1 MLGSAPG
8 SALGPVTDPVTDPV
22 TGSVIGPVL
31 RGVASPWTVAW
42 GSWLGG
48 GMGASESS
56 PGEAGALLGFRRP
69 MKPQGTKKKISAS
82 SLREAFRKIIWPRR
96 RLVFLGLCL
105 IALNRASGMVL
116 PASTRYLIDDV
127 LAGGAE
133 RLLMPILLGLVA
145 ATTIQAIS
153 SFTLTK
159 LLSVE
164 AQYLIA
170 ELRAEVHEH
179 VLGLPVRR
187 FEDTRSGELV
197 SRVMNDVEGVRN
209 LVGTGLVQLVGG
221 ILTALIAMV
230 FLLKINVAMTALALV
245 PMALFAVVSSLAF
258 KRLRPAFRERGK
270 LQAEVTGRL
279 TESLGGIRIIKG
291 FHALARESDIFRAGV
306 LRIFENVKSTLTT
319 TAAVTSLGTF
329 FVGVAS
335 VVILGYGGREI
346 LAEQMTVGELFSFT
360 LFLALLI
367 GPIIQMANIGTQMT
381 EAFAGLDRTAELLQ
395 QPGEDDDPLRVEVMP
410 RVNGH
415 LRFEDVSFAYEEG
428 EPVLKGIDFEVQP
441 GEVVALVGSSGSG
454 KSTLASIAVSFL
466 SPDTGRVLVDGVDLR
481 TVELA
486 SYRSQLGLVLQDEFL
501 FDGTIRE
508 NLLFA
513 RPGASEEQVVEAA
526 RRAHV
531 TEFADRMPDGLD
543 TVIGERGVKL
553 SGGQK
558 QRVTIARALL
568 ADPRVLLLDEA
579 TSSLD
584 TESESFIQESL
595 GELLAGRTT
604 LVIAHR
610 LSTIQRADLI
620 LVIED
625 GEVVERGR
633 HGDLMA
639 QEGRYHRLYTLQA
652 RI

>member
-1 MLGSAPG
+1 
-8 SALGPVTDPVTDPV
+8 
-22 TGSVIGPVL
+22 
-31 RGVASPWTVAW
+31 
-42 GSWLGG
+42 
-48 GMGASESS
+48 
-56 PGEAGALLGFRRP
+56 
-69 MKPQGTKKKISAS
+69 MKPQGNKKKISAS
-82 SLREAFRKIIWPRR
+82 SLREAFKKIIWPRR

-133 RLLMPILLGLVA
+133 GLLMPILLGLVA
-145 ATTIQAIS
+145 ATTVQAIS

-164 AQYLIA
+164 AQLLIA

-230 FLLKINVAMTALALV
+230 FLLKINVAMTALAIV

-258 KRLRPAFRERGK
+258 KRLRPAFRERGR

-291 FHALARESDIFRAGV
+291 FHALARENDIFRAGV
-306 LRIFENVKSTLTT
+306 MRIFENVKSTLTT

-410 RVNGH
+410 RINGH

-428 EPVLKGIDFEVQP
+428 EPVLKGIDFEAQP
-441 GEVVALVGSSGSG
+441 GQVVALVGSSGSG

-513 RPGASEEQVVEAA
+513 RPEASEEEIVEAA

-531 TEFADRMPDGLD
+531 TEFADRMPEGLD

-595 GELLAGRTT
+595 AELLAGRTT